1 MTRVIFRLPVVASV
15 VLAGSVLMAQAPGT
29 PAQAPPGVPPKTDA
43 LGQKPTFRV
52 TVDLVTNDVIVR
64 DARGQFVADLTKE
77 RLRGLRRRRAAGRSP
92 RSCWCTAAA
101 CPTSRCRRRPPPPE
115 GIILPPSRPTNDA
128 SGRIFILFIDDL
140 HLDFKNTARVRDLL
154 KKIKGTLIHQGDM
167 FGIVSS
173 GHLVDRDRPHLR
185 HQADRR
191 GAQEGDGRRAEA
203 DRHHPGAGRAGGAD
217 RSPLPGA
224 RGVLDGRRPA
234 RQPVEG
240 AQPAQGAHLRE
251 QRLRLQPV
259 REVARRARRSSSR
272 TGSARRPTG
281 SGSSSADG
289 TDDATTATGTDINDP
304 SRSGQKF
311 ADADLVRELAEL
323 TRAANR
329 ANATIYTIDPRGLVG
344 MPDLDDN
351 VDPIEFQEYIAN
363 SINSLRVLAEQTGG
377 IAVVNQNDFDK
388 ALKRI
393 DAETSDY
400 YMIGYYSTNPDPA
413 EADPP
418 DRRQGEAEGRG
429 RLVAEVLLARDR
441 RRGSSTTD
449 ARVGWGSPAAFAY
462 EMLRGRHAWTRW
474 SSGILVRLGSGVSA
488 GDRVSPPPAATR
500 SLGGVECQS
509 QCHSFGR

>member
-1 MTRVIFRLPVVASV
+1 MTRVIFRLPVFASV

-29 PAQAPPGVPPKTDA
+29 PGQAPPGVPPKTDA

-77 RLRGLRRRRAAGRSP
+77 DFEVYEDGVPQEIASLVLVHGGRVSNLALP
-92 RSCWCTAAA
+92 
-101 CPTSRCRRRPPPPE
+101 PPPPPPE
-115 GIILPPSRPTNDA
+115 GIILPPPRPTNDA

-173 GHLVDRDRPHLR
+173 GTSSIAIDLTYDMKRIDEAMKKVMG
-185 HQADRR
+185 
-191 GAQEGDGRRAEA
+191 GALKPTDIIQGPEGQEGPTEVRYRAHVAFSSAADLLDNLSKVHNRRKALIYVSNGYDFNPFEK
-203 DRHHPGAGRAGGAD
+203 
-217 RSPLPGA
+217 
-224 RGVLDGRRPA
+224 
-234 RQPVEG
+234 
-240 AQPAQGAHLRE
+240 
-251 QRLRLQPV
+251 
-259 REVARRARRSSSR
+259 SR
-272 TGSARRPTG
+272 TGQAEFFENRFGTQANPARAARAATGPTPIREP
-281 SGSSSADG
+281 
-289 TDDATTATGTDINDP
+289 GTDINDP
-304 SRSGQKF
+304 SRSGAKF

-351 VDPIEFQEYIAN
+351 VDPVEFQEYISN

-400 YMIGYYSTNPDPA
+400 YMLGYYSTNPDPLK
-413 EADPP
+413 
-418 DRRQGEAEGRG
+418 RTRQIDVKVKRKD
-429 RLVAEVLLARDR
+429 VDVWARKSYSIKTGPR
-441 RRGSSTTD
+441 K
-449 ARVGWGSPAAFAY
+449 
-462 EMLRGRHAWTRW
+462 
-474 SSGILVRLGSGVSA
+474 
-488 GDRVSPPPAATR
+488 
-500 SLGGVECQS
+500 
-509 QCHSFGR
+509 